1 MTRHRFG
8 PVQWLLL
15 GLVSLGALAAVI
27 PFYWMFAAATRSA
40 ADVLG
45 IPTRWNVGTHLVG
58 NVRALLDAGFLRA
71 GLNSLVIA
79 SVTTALTLLFAA
91 LGGYAMAAYRSR
103 VGALM
108 LGIVLLTLFVP
119 AQVTII
125 PIFRLLAGLT
135 LLGTWWAVILPAIG
149 SPFALFYMRQGFLG
163 FPPELAEAG
172 RIDGAGEWHVFW
184 HIALPAVRPTL
195 ASLAVFVFL
204 AQWNSYFWPLVVLN
218 TPESYTLPI
227 FMNALSGQNTVDYG
241 ALMLGLALTTLPVL
255 LLFLFARRLFTS
267 AVLGGA
273 VKG

>member
-1 MTRHRFG
+1 MSRQRFG
-8 PVQWLLL
+8 PLQWGLLM
-15 GLVSLGALAAVI
+15 LVALGALAAVI

-45 IPTRWNVGTHLVG
+45 IPARWSLGGDLAANFQ
-58 NVRALLDAGFLRA
+58 ALLTSGFLRA

-79 SVTTALTLLFAA
+79 AVTTGLTLLLAA
-91 LGGYAMAAYRSR
+91 LGGYAMAAYRSP

-119 AQVTII
+119 GQVTII
-125 PIFRLLAGLT
+125 PVFQLLVKLG

-172 RIDGAGEWHVFW
+172 RIDGASEWRVFW

-204 AQWNSYFWPLVVLN
+204 AQWNSYFWPLVVL
-218 TPESYTLPI
+218 TDPKSFTLPI
-227 FMNALSGQNTVDYG
+227 FMNALSGQNTVNYG